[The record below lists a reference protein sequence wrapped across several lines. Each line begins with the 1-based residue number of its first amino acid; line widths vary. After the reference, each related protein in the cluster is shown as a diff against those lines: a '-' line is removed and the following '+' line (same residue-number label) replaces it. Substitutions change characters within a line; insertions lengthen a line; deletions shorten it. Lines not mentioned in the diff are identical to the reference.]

1 MVVRVLIKAARKIHF
16 SVLNAQR
23 ALLIIIFVPLTL
35 AMFAETF
42 ARYVIGKGFFAIEDF
57 IGYTA
62 VTLYFIGASYATYER
77 THIKAEVTTMFV
89 KNQRTLSIIRA
100 GVAAFS
106 VAVACLFVYWAY
118 GLIAFSIASDYRTPV
133 YQVPF
138 VIFQMA
144 ILVGAVLMAIY
155 FIAEMVDRIRDVR
168 RTPLSS
174 QGKEA

>member
-1 MVVRVLIKAARKIHF
+1 VLRALVKAAKG
-16 SVLNAQR
+16 LNLGLLNIQK

-62 VTLYFIGASYATYER
+62 VWLYFIGAAYATHER
-77 THIKAEVTTMFV
+77 TQIKAEITTMFI
-89 KNQRTLSIIRA
+89 KNQRILSIVRA
-100 GVAAFS
+100 GVATFS
-106 VAVACLFVYWAY
+106 VAVACVFVYWSY
-118 GLIAFSIASDYRTPV
+118 GLITFSIARDFRTPV
-133 YQVPF
+133 FQVPF
-138 VIFQMA
+138 VIFQLG

-155 FIAEMVDRIRDVR
+155 FIVEMVDQIRDVR
-168 RTPLSS
+168 RASLSP

>member
-1 MVVRVLIKAARKIHF
+1 MLRVLVKSARGVHF
-16 SVLNAQR
+16 GVLNAQR
-23 ALLIIIFVPLTL
+23 LLLVIIFIPLTV

-42 ARYVIGKGFFAIEDF
+42 ARYVIGKGFFAVEDF

-62 VTLYFIGASYATYER
+62 VWLYFIGAAYATHER
-77 THIKAEVTTMFV
+77 THIKAEITGMFI

-106 VAVACLFVYWAY
+106 VAVACLFTYWAY
-118 GLIAFSIASDYRTPV
+118 GLIAFSLASDYRTPV
-133 YQVPF
+133 FQVPF
-138 VIFQMA
+138 VIFQMG
-144 ILVGAVLMAIY
+144 ILVGAVLIAIY

-168 RTPLSS
+168 RASLSP

>member
-1 MVVRVLIKAARKIHF
+1 MLGVLLKIGKKIHLG
-16 SVLNAQR
+16 VLNAQR
-23 ALLIIIFVPLTL
+23 LLLIIIFVPLTL

-62 VTLYFIGASYATYER
+62 VTLYFIGAAYSTYER
-77 THIKAEVTTMFV
+77 THIKAEITSVFI

-100 GVAAFS
+100 GVATFS
-106 VAVACLFVYWAY
+106 VAVACLFVYWAW
-118 GLIAFSIASDYRTPV
+118 GLISFSIASDYRTPV

-138 VIFQMA
+138 VIFQMS
-144 ILVGAVLMAIY
+144 ILVGGILVTIY
-155 FIAEMVDRIRDVR
+155 FIAEAVDRFRDVR
-168 RTPLSS
+168 RASLSP

>member
-1 MVVRVLIKAARKIHF
+1 MLRLLIKSARKVHLG
-16 SVLNAQR
+16 VLNAQR
-23 ALLIIIFVPLTL
+23 LLLVIIFVPLTI

-42 ARYVIGKGFFAIEDF
+42 ARYVIGQGFFAIEDF

-62 VTLYFIGASYATYER
+62 VWLYFIGAAYATHER
-77 THIKAEVTTMFV
+77 THIKAEVTSMFI
-89 KNQRTLSIIRA
+89 KNQRILSVIRA

-106 VAVACLFVYWAY
+106 VAVAGVFVYWAY
-118 GLIAFSIASDYRTPV
+118 GLIAFSLASDYRTPV

-138 VIFQMA
+138 VIFQGA
-144 ILVGAVLMAIY
+144 ILVGAVLIAIY

-168 RTPLSS
+168 RASLSP

>member
-1 MVVRVLIKAARKIHF
+1 MLRVLLKIGKKIHLG
-16 SVLNAQR
+16 VLSGQR
-23 ALLIIIFVPLTL
+23 LLLIIIFVPLTL

-77 THIKAEVTTMFV
+77 THIKAEITGIFI
-89 KNQRTLSIIRA
+89 KNQRTLSIIRT

-106 VAVACLFVYWAY
+106 VAVACLFVYWAW
-118 GLIAFSIASDYRTPV
+118 GLITFSIASDYRTPV

-144 ILVGAVLMAIY
+144 ILVGAVLVTIY

-168 RTPLSS
+168 RASLSP
-174 QGKEA
+174 QEKEA